1 MFMLILQNPCF
12 FIENIRHHTIV
23 STAVED
29 IQEMEYKDSHLKIV
43 SNAWER
49 GMQGNSKHSFISFC
63 AVGILLYTLI
73 NC

>member
-1 MFMLILQNPCF
+1 MLILQNPCF
-12 FIENIRHHTIV
+12 FIEDLRHHTIV

-29 IQEMEYKDSHLKIV
+29 IQEIKYKDSYLKIV
-43 SNAWER
+43 SNEWER

-63 AVGILLYTLI
+63 AVGILLYTLL